1 MNRLLPVLSLL
12 AVLAIANVSSAA
24 AIYFRGNISSLSP
37 GLPAN
42 GGADP
47 LALAG
52 APASNPFEALVN
64 TNNLGGITSGYIV
77 FLGKNFNFTTG
88 TVNTVAAN
96 PTLFSNMA
104 LLTPSN
110 VATGQTLNISMP
122 FLGSDNNFANLI
134 NNAGSFTISGGGLQ
148 YFGNITAI
156 PEPGSM
162 AVLAGLVMGCGGYSW
177 RKRRK
182 ATATA

>member
-1 MNRLLPVLSLL
+1 MTRFLSVLALL
-12 AVLAIANVSSAA
+12 AVATVANVSSAA
-24 AIYFRGNISSLSP
+24 SVYFRGNISSLSP
-37 GLPAN
+37 AL

-47 LALAG
+47 LGLAG
-52 APASNPFEALVN
+52 APAANPFEAFVN
-64 TNNLGGITSGYIV
+64 TNNLGGITGGYIV
-77 FLGKNFNFTTG
+77 FAGKHFNFNAAG

-96 PTLFSNMA
+96 PTLFSNIG

-122 FLGSDNNFANLI
+122 QLGSDNNFANLI
-134 NNAGSFTISGGGLQ
+134 TQSGSFTISGGGLQ

-162 AVLAGLVMGCGGYSW
+162 CALAGLVMGCAGYSW

-182 ATATA
+182 PAAE